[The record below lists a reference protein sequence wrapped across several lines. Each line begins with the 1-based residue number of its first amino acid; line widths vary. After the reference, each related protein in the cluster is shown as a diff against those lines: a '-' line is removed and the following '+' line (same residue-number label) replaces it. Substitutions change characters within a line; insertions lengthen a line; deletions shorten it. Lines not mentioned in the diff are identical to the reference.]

1 MDDFED
7 HTLETDYETDA
18 EDVLHSERTIKDPI
32 HDQSAPLCGPLN
44 EADACMQSRCRILRA
59 SSLIRGYTRSILGDE
74 G

>member
-32 HDQSAPLCGPLN
+32 HDQSAPLCG
-44 EADACMQSRCRILRA
+44 SFV
-59 SSLIRGYTRSILGDE
+59 
-74 G
+74 